1 MNEKQGLGLF
11 KLTCFAIGTT
21 LASGV
26 FSMFS
31 DMAQNGAGTLAVMIG
46 WAIAGVGMYG
56 LAMCFNRLSI
66 VRPELKSG
74 IYAYAREGF
83 GEYIGFNSAW
93 GYWIS
98 AILSQVSFAT
108 LLFAALGQFM
118 PVFAGGNNL
127 ASIIGASIIVWL
139 FTFMVMGGVQ
149 EAVTINAVIVIA
161 KIVPILAF
169 IVFVIFLGAFDLNIF
184 LDNFFGEDTGL
195 SLSQQ
200 ILETTYTTVWIFT
213 GIEGAVVISGRARS
227 TAVAGKA
234 TEFSFLTLLILYVM
248 ISILSMGV
256 MPRSELAGLASP
268 AMAGLLA
275 SVVGPWGAT
284 LINIGVIISI
294 AGAMFSYTIVTADSA
309 FAPAV
314 YGCFPRFLT
323 GENKKGAPRAALLVT
338 GAIIQILLI
347 VVYFQSSTYQAMYTL
362 ATSAIM
368 IPFVLSALFCLKT
381 TIEDRRAHRNNVNF
395 KTWLVSILG
404 TVYGLWMLYAT
415 GMDNVIIS
423 AMIFA
428 PGVLF
433 YGWSRI
439 QNRQRVFESW
449 MDIGAFAL
457 ISIGFIVALV
467 VI

>member
-184 LDNFFGEDTGL
+184 LDNFFGEDTGF
-195 SLSQQ
+195 SLGQQ
-200 ILETTYTTVWIFT
+200 VLETTYTTVWIFT

-234 TEFSFLTLLILYVM
+234 TELSFLTLLILYVM

-449 MDIGAFAL
+449 MDIGAFVL
-457 ISIGFIVALV
+457 ISIGFIVALI

>member
-169 IVFVIFLGAFDLNIF
+169 IVFVIFLGPFDLNIF

-234 TEFSFLTLLILYVM
+234 TELSFLTLLILYVM